1 MTIYCVV
8 NGEGRSDLDHIQ
20 YASDSREDAE
30 EFARY
35 NDFFNALGEPAIET
49 LEVEL
54 TKGYPA
60 PDHERDR

>member
-30 EFARY
+30 EFARC
-35 NDFFNALGEPAIET
+35 NDFFNALGKPAIET

-54 TKGYPA
+54 TKDYPV
-60 PDHERDR
+60 PDHEKDR